1 MNLSK
6 SQPAL
11 SNHRLKTKEYI
22 GYALGDTASNFFF
35 QMFGIFLVYYYV
47 DVWGIDAKKVALMM
61 LIVRIFDA
69 VNDPIMGLISDRTN
83 TRWGK
88 FRPYIL
94 FAAIPYGICGYMMF
108 AGPDLSENG
117 KLIYAYITYALML
130 VIYTVIN
137 VPYSSLMGVLSP
149 SSNTRT
155 VASSYRFVGA
165 FSGGFLISL
174 FVRPL
179 VKYLGGDNEV
189 LGFQLTLAIFAVVSV
204 LMFWTTFFTTKE
216 RVKPPKGQKTNV
228 KEELGELFQNFPWVM
243 LLLAAVLST
252 SFIALRSGSTVFYFK
267 YLVGGPTEMEFTMEP
282 GEHTL
287 EVAYREDGL
296 YFDGLLITDDLAVD
310 AGTLSDDAI
319 SDELWRE
326 AESAD
331 VLTAPMETY
340 SDDPNASGAYIGVA
354 LDVNSVALGVVEDVN
369 SSPPAPIGTA
379 SYNFDVPTAGTY
391 KVIFKLKVPTDSYYD
406 DSCWVRIKGATYN
419 TGSDWIKFN
428 GIADH
433 TPSGPDSGWVW
444 VTAYNSDE
452 MPLFSIGSLDFDKT
466 SIFLSI
472 GMLAQIA
479 GTIMLGF
486 IARKI
491 DKKYAAAILCTIT
504 GLCFMTFYFLP
515 KEQFAL
521 LVVVNAIGYLCMGPT
536 SALTWAL
543 YGDVADYGEWKFGR
557 RSTGLVFSASLF
569 AIKTG
574 VTVGGFLLPW
584 FLAYYNYV
592 KPPEG
597 DYIAQSDNAK
607 LGILLA
613 FSLVPG
619 IIALLKAGSLLVY
632 PLSQKRVHEIE
643 QELETRRAAEANE

>member
-1 MNLSK
+1 MNLS
-6 SQPAL
+6 STQAV
-11 SNHRLKTKEYI
+11 STGDRLEIREYV
-22 GYALGDTASNFFF
+22 GYSLGDTASNFFF
-35 QMFGIFLVYYYV
+35 QMFNIFLVYYYV
-47 DVWGIDAKKVALMM
+47 DVWGIDAAKIALMM

-69 VNDPIMGLISDRTN
+69 INDPIMGLISDRTN

-108 AGPDLSENG
+108 AGPDLSVHG
-117 KLIYAYITYALML
+117 KLVYAYITYGLML

-149 SSNTRT
+149 SSRTRT
-155 VASSYRFVGA
+155 VASSFRFVGA
-165 FSGGFLISL
+165 FTGGFLISL

-179 VKYLGGDNEV
+179 VNQLGGDNKV
-189 LGFQLTLAIFAVVSV
+189 LGFQLTMAIFAVVSI
-204 LMFWTTFFTTKE
+204 LMFWTTFFTTRE

-228 KEELGELFQNFPWVM
+228 IEELGELVQNFPWVM
-243 LLLAAVLST
+243 LLIAAVLST

-267 YLVGGPTEMEFTMEP
+267 Y
-282 GEHTL
+282 
-287 EVAYREDGL
+287 
-296 YFDGLLITDDLAVD
+296 
-310 AGTLSDDAI
+310 
-319 SDELWRE
+319 
-326 AESAD
+326 
-331 VLTAPMETY
+331 
-340 SDDPNASGAYIGVA
+340 
-354 LDVNSVALGVVEDVN
+354 VV
-369 SSPPAPIGTA
+369 
-379 SYNFDVPTAGTY
+379 
-391 KVIFKLKVPTDSYYD
+391 
-406 DSCWVRIKGATYN
+406 
-419 TGSDWIKFN
+419 GSDSN
-428 GIADH
+428 
-433 TPSGPDSGWVW
+433 PV
-444 VTAYNSDE
+444 
-452 MPLFSIGSLDFDKT
+452 FSIGSLEFDKT
-466 SIFLSI
+466 SVFLSI

-486 IARKI
+486 LARKI

-515 KEQFAL
+515 KENYAL
-521 LVVVNAIGYLCMGPT
+521 LVIVNAIGYLCMGPT

-543 YGDVADYGEWKFGR
+543 YGDVADFGEWKFGR

-597 DYIAQSDNAK
+597 MDYIEQSDRAK
-607 LGILLA
+607 LGIVLA

-619 IIALLKAGSLLVY
+619 IIALFKAGSLLIY
-632 PLSQKRVHEIE
+632 PLNQKLVSQIE
-643 QELETRRAAEANE
+643 QELKERRTAESN